1 MLSVDVAGYKTR
13 LGIRRSP
20 SQPVVTISFATH
32 GHFEAVL
39 PQDFLIVMRT
49 ILRPAICVMDAAF
62 RRRSKRDS
70 HVQRPDRKIAFHSI
84 ANCPTDNAP
93 GVQIEDHGKIQPA
106 FARPYVAD
114 IACPFLIRLF
124 SREVPIQQVR
134 RDVELV
140 IAIRRDFVF
149 AGPYDRYAVL
159 THQPAYTAVPDIQA
173 DLLQLFRHPWPTIAA
188 KAKTRLFHDVSQRHQ
203 IRSLP
208 ATSRTAAEGTQ
219 PPCADVNDM
228 TQPIGREAAP
238 VFFDKPKSHCFRP
251 AKNWVAFFNTSLL
264 FYP

>member
-1 MLSVDVAGYKTR
+1 
-13 LGIRRSP
+13 
-20 SQPVVTISFATH
+20 
-32 GHFEAVL
+32 
-39 PQDFLIVMRT
+39 
-49 ILRPAICVMDAAF
+49 
-62 RRRSKRDS
+62 
-70 HVQRPDRKIAFHSI
+70 
-84 ANCPTDNAP
+84 
-93 GVQIEDHGKIQPA
+93 
-106 FARPYVAD
+106 
-114 IACPFLIRLF
+114 
-124 SREVPIQQVR
+124 
-134 RDVELV
+134 
-140 IAIRRDFVF
+140 
-149 AGPYDRYAVL
+149 L

-188 KAKTRLFHDVSQRHQ
+188 KAETRLFLDMRKRHQ

-251 AKNWVAFFNTSLL
+251 AKNWVAFFKISLL